1 MLETNVFKEVAK
13 ILASSQIDN
22 NNKIQK
28 LENLINRII
37 AKNPIED
44 IEKLSLL
51 IQEGINNSIVNDTEL
66 DGLKKQNDAR
76 FKMQQL
82 VMDKFL
88 KFIIQRLKTND
99 TATKELQDIINKF
112 DETISLKRVDDFKG
126 DIKDK
131 DLGKLFY
138 TFADRFIF
146 FGDSPILELGTS
158 NTSES
163 GKNSMNNNTS
173 IKLFHDTRFNEANFG
188 TNIVVTAEDSH
199 IIADEFRGIAT
210 KARLADIAE
219 KYHVDKLYPNG
230 TLCGINLKGD
240 SEITIYVN
248 ENETPY
254 VGIISTAPGFLLNS
268 EKSDEDHQYIALK
281 GRVPVRLTNHILKG
295 DRLYPC
301 IDDKGNATNAT
312 NIKKNTHINDMYVT
326 PLYSIGLALKDS
338 YEEDGIIY
346 TEIFIR

>member
-22 NNKIQK
+22 NLKIQE

-37 AKNPIED
+37 SNNPLED

-51 IQEGINNSIVNDTEL
+51 VQESINNSIVNDTEI

-99 TATKELQDIINKF
+99 IATKELQVIINKF
-112 DETISLKRVDDFKG
+112 DETVGLKRVDNFKG
-126 DIKDK
+126 DIKNK
-131 DLGKLFY
+131 DAGKLFY
-138 TFADRFIF
+138 TFADRFMF

-158 NTSES
+158 NTSEA
-163 GKNSMNNNTS
+163 GTNSINNNTS
-173 IKLFHDTRFNEANFG
+173 IKLFHDQRFNEANFG
-188 TNIVVTAEDSH
+188 TNIIVTAEDSH

-230 TLCGINLKGD
+230 TLCGINLNYAD
-240 SEITIYVN
+240 DSSEITIYIN
-248 ENETPY
+248 EDRTPY
-254 VGIISTAPGFLLNS
+254 IGIISTAPGFLLNS

-281 GRVPVRLTNHILKG
+281 GRVPVRLTKHIQKG
-295 DRLYPC
+295 DKLYP
-301 IDDKGNATNAT
+301 DSTMPGFATNM
-312 NIKKNTHINDMYVT
+312 K
-326 PLYSIGLALKDS
+326 LYGIEPIGISLRNS
-338 YEEDGIIY
+338 YEEDGTIY
-346 TEIFIR
+346 TEIFVK

>member
-22 NNKIQK
+22 NLKIQE
-28 LENLINRII
+28 LENLITNVINN
-37 AKNPIED
+37 NPLED

-51 IQEGINNSIVNDTEL
+51 VQESINNSIVNDTEI

-99 TATKELQDIINKF
+99 IATKELQDIINSF
-112 DETISLKRVDDFKG
+112 DKTIGLKRVDNFKG

-138 TFADRFIF
+138 TFADRFMF
-146 FGDSPILELGTS
+146 FGDSPIIELGTS
-158 NTSES
+158 NTSEA
-163 GKNSMNNNTS
+163 GTNAINNNTD
-173 IKLFHDTRFNEANFG
+173 IKLFHDTRFKEANFG
-188 TNIVVTAEDSH
+188 TNIIVTAEDSH
-199 IIADEFRGIAT
+199 IAADEFRGIAS

-219 KYHVDKLYPNG
+219 KYHVDELYPKG
-230 TLCGINLKGD
+230 TLCGINTKGTKGTKGI
-240 SEITIYVN
+240 SEITIFI
-248 ENETPY
+248 NETITPY
-254 VGIISTAPGFLLNS
+254 IGIISTAPGFLLNS

-281 GRVPVRLTNHILKG
+281 GRVPVRLSKEVT
-295 DRLYPC
+295 
-301 IDDKGNATNAT
+301 KGNKLYCDITTPGLAT
-312 NIKKNTHINDMYVT
+312 NISLQNLN
-326 PLYSIGLALKDS
+326 PIGIALKDS
-338 YEEDGIIY
+338 YEEDGILY
-346 TEIFIR
+346 TEIFVK

>member
-22 NNKIQK
+22 NLKIQE
-28 LENLINRII
+28 LENLITNVINN
-37 AKNPIED
+37 NPLED

-51 IQEGINNSIVNDTEL
+51 VQESINNSIVNDTEI

-99 TATKELQDIINKF
+99 IATKELQDIINSF
-112 DETISLKRVDDFKG
+112 DKTIGLKRVDNFKG

-138 TFADRFIF
+138 TFADRFMF
-146 FGDSPILELGTS
+146 FGDSPIIELGTS
-158 NTSES
+158 NTSEA
-163 GKNSMNNNTS
+163 GTNAINNNTD
-173 IKLFHDTRFNEANFG
+173 IKLFHDTRFKEANFG
-188 TNIVVTAEDSH
+188 TNIIVTAEDSH
-199 IIADEFRGIAT
+199 IAADEFRGIAS

-219 KYHVDKLYPNG
+219 KYHVDELYPKG
-230 TLCGINLKGD
+230 TLCGINTKGTKGI
-240 SEITIYVN
+240 SEITIFIN
-248 ENETPY
+248 GTITPY
-254 VGIISTAPGFLLNS
+254 IGIISTAPGFLLNS

-281 GRVPVRLTNHILKG
+281 GRVPVRLSKEVIKG
-295 DRLYPC
+295 DRLYP
-301 IDDKGNATNAT
+301 DSTNPGFATNM
-312 NIKKNTHINDMYVT
+312 K
-326 PLYSIGLALKDS
+326 LYGIYPIGIALKDS
-338 YEEDGIIY
+338 YEEDGILY
-346 TEIFIR
+346 TEIFVK

>member
-22 NNKIQK
+22 NLKIQE

-37 AKNPIED
+37 SNNPLED

-51 IQEGINNSIVNDTEL
+51 IQESINNSIVNDTEL

-99 TATKELQDIINKF
+99 IATKELQDIINKF
-112 DETISLKRVDDFKG
+112 DETIGLKRVDNFKG

-131 DLGKLFY
+131 DSGKLFY
-138 TFADRFIF
+138 TFADRFMF

-158 NTSES
+158 NTSEA
-163 GKNSMNNNTS
+163 GTNSINNNTS
-173 IKLFHDTRFNEANFG
+173 IKLFHDQRFNEANFG
-188 TNIVVTAEDSH
+188 TNIIITAEDSH
-199 IIADEFRGIAT
+199 IIADEFRGIST

-219 KYHVDKLYPNG
+219 KYQVDKLYPTG
-230 TLCGINLKGD
+230 TLCGLNINGNT
-240 SEITIYVN
+240 EITLYIN
-248 ENETPY
+248 ENITPY
-254 VGIISTAPGFLLNS
+254 IGIVSTAPGFLLNS

-281 GRVPVRLTNHILKG
+281 GRVPVRLSKHISKG
-295 DRLYPC
+295 DRLYPDC
-301 IDDKGNATNAT
+301 TMPGFATNMKLYGT
-312 NIKKNTHINDMYVT
+312 Y
-326 PLYSIGLALKDS
+326 PLGIALSNS
-338 YEEDGIIY
+338 YEEDGTIY
-346 TEIFIR
+346 TEIFVK